1 MTYDPPSQ
9 RRSATGSA
17 KRPCVAVIED
27 DGALLSALRFS
38 LEAEGY
44 DVRTFSNQI
53 DVLAHQDAV
62 HGIAC
67 LITDYRLTPL
77 NGLELL
83 ALLQS
88 RGMTAPP
95 ILVTSNPDE
104 DCRREA
110 ARLGVPIVEK
120 PLLTDALSRL
130 VGELVGLGRTRLSG
144 AGVHC

>member
-1 MTYDPPSQ
+1 MDDHTLSH
-9 RRSATGSA
+9 RRLVREPV
-17 KRPCVAVIED
+17 KRPCVAVVED

-44 DVRTFSNQI
+44 EVRTFANQI
-53 DVLAHQDAV
+53 DLLAHQDAV

-67 LITDYRLTPL
+67 LIVDYRLNPL
-77 NGLELL
+77 NGLELFV
-83 ALLQS
+83 LLQS
-88 RGMTAPP
+88 RGMTAPA

-104 DCRREA
+104 ECRREA

-130 VGELVGLGRTRLSG
+130 VAQLVDATSLN
-144 AGVHC
+144 